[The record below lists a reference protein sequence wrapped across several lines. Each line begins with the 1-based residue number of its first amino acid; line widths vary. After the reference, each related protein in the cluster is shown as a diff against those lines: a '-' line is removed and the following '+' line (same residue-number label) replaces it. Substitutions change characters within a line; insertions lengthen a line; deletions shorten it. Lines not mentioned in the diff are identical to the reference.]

1 MPCFAQNPTQ
11 ALSSSDLQLL
21 LGLPLSGSS
30 GGYAHQTTLRL
41 FSSSAPPKRTSQ
53 SGAGRLAQLREP
65 RFQDMKILGVPAIG
79 LGGVAWG
86 WGSLVTG
93 RKVAEEEEAV
103 QSSAPAQCQCTREDR
118 SPEVPAGGKLCL
130 HHTTTT
136 GRLGCSNQPDSR
148 LKLPPKMVSI
158 GLVSGIKTNTK
169 EHESTPASKKAKRN
183 LESLP
188 LPLSRPFLEGR
199 GCLAEIPPP
208 ACRLPSCDI
217 ESPCGTNLAP
227 LLGCSG
233 WFSGHDQNFAFVPLI
248 DKRETHRKMNNYFYI
263 DSDKI
268 RCYYLLIFCVSQFCT
283 FNLLLY
289 EKEVKRLF

>member
-1 MPCFAQNPTQ
+1 MFSPTEAFCRSTPPASS
-11 ALSSSDLQLL
+11 ALQPL
-21 LGLPLSGSS
+21 LGLPLTGST

-53 SGAGRLAQLREP
+53 SGAGRRAQLREP
-65 RFQDMKILGVPAIG
+65 RIQDLKILEVPAIG

-148 LKLPPKMVSI
+148 LKLPQRWSLI
-158 GLVSGIKTNTK
+158 VSGIKTRSLKQLCLKKNVYQMQPRK
-169 EHESTPASKKAKRN
+169 PASLSADHSRKAAAAWPRYR
-183 LESLP
+183 LLP
-188 LPLSRPFLEGR
+188 AA
-199 GCLAEIPPP
+199 CL
-208 ACRLPSCDI
+208 
-217 ESPCGTNLAP
+217 LAISKVRVEQT
-227 LLGCSG
+227 LHLC
-233 WFSGHDQNFAFVPLI
+233 
-248 DKRETHRKMNNYFYI
+248 
-263 DSDKI
+263 
-268 RCYYLLIFCVSQFCT
+268 
-283 FNLLLY
+283 
-289 EKEVKRLF
+289 

>member
-1 MPCFAQNPTQ
+1 MFSPTEAFCRSTPPAFS
-11 ALSSSDLQLL
+11 ALQPL
-21 LGLPLSGSS
+21 LGLPLTGST

-41 FSSSAPPKRTSQ
+41 FSSSASPKRTSQ

-65 RFQDMKILGVPAIG
+65 RIQDLKILEVPAIG

-148 LKLPPKMVSI
+148 LKLPPKWSL
-158 GLVSGIKTNTK
+158 LVLAIKTNTK
-169 EHESTPASKKAKRN
+169 EHETTPASKKAKRN

-188 LPLSRPFLEGR
+188 ASQPTILGRPR
-199 GCLAEIPPP
+199 
-208 ACRLPSCDI
+208 
-217 ESPCGTNLAP
+217 
-227 LLGCSG
+227 LLGRDTACCLLPAFLQYRKSV
-233 WFSGHDQNFAFVPLI
+233 WNKPSTFA
-248 DKRETHRKMNNYFYI
+248 KMFWLVFWTRPKLCICASN
-263 DSDKI
+263 
-268 RCYYLLIFCVSQFCT
+268 
-283 FNLLLY
+283 
-289 EKEVKRLF
+289 